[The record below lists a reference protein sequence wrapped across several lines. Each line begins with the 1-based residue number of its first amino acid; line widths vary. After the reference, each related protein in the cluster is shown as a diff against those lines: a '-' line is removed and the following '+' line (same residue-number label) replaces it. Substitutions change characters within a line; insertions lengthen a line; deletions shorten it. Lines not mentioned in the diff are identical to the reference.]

1 MGKASSSK
9 KVTRAASTGGG
20 RTSRGRRPV
29 GYYTFIAI
37 VVILGSFILVTSRD
51 GLKPASAEAPTTKDH
66 WHTAYGIYICKSFVP
81 PLTDRGA
88 DTQGIHTHGD
98 GLVHTHPF
106 SARAT
111 GTGATFG
118 KLADQ
123 TGLKLSATEIGIPGQ
138 KTRKNGDKCGSK
150 KGVVKAVVWKDAS
163 AKGQFVGGDPRAIPL
178 KQGEIITL
186 AFVPDNVKV
195 ENIPKPA
202 SVGKLAD
209 PGDLNQTQTS
219 ELPPLSTPP
228 SSTPAST
235 PASTTAPPTT
245 KP

>member
-29 GYYTFIAI
+29 GYYTFISI
-37 VVILGSFILVTSRD
+37 VVILGSIILVTSRE

-81 PLTDRGA
+81 PLNDRGT
-88 DTQGIHTHGD
+88 DTLGIHTHGD

-111 GTGATFG
+111 GSGATFG

-123 TGLKLSATEIGIPGQ
+123 TGLKLSATQIGVPGQ
-138 KTRKNGDKCGSK
+138 KTRKNGDKCGTK
-150 KGVVKAVVWKDAS
+150 KGVVKAVVWKNAS
-163 AKGQFVGGDPRAIPL
+163 AKGQFVGGNPRAIPL
-178 KQGEIITL
+178 AQGEIITL
-186 AFVPDNVKV
+186 AFVPDDIKV
-195 ENIPKPA
+195 EKIPKPA
-202 SVGKLAD
+202 SVSKLAD
-209 PGDLNQTQTS
+209 PGDLDKTPSS
-219 ELPPLSTPP
+219 ELPPTSVPT
-228 SSTPAST
+228 SAPAST
-235 PASTTAPPTT
+235 PAPTPSPPTT